1 MKRQLKYG
9 VGAVFALALFSL
21 MFFGPVLARAQ
32 DDDSNRALQERIN
45 QLENQVQDLSRK
57 SYGGGYVPGQVSTS
71 GGAGGAMVPA
81 VSANMETRVSA
92 LETQIRDLTGQVERA
107 NFNAQ
112 QANANLDKLKSD
124 LDVRF
129 QQLQQQATAS
139 TAPGVAAVPAASS
152 PDTAGNL
159 NDKTAATPPDADDAA
174 DTADAASATP
184 EELYNRA
191 FGELQQKQYGA
202 AEKDFRAF
210 LAQNG
215 NHKLAPNAEYW
226 LGESYFARQNYKAAS
241 AVFAES
247 YQKYPKAIKAPDSLL
262 KLGLSLGQQ
271 NRTKDA
277 CTVFRQLTKEYP
289 TASGSIATRTE
300 AELKKLKCS

>member
-1 MKRQLKYG
+1 MKRHMRYG
-9 VGAVFALALFSL
+9 VGAAIVLALFCA
-21 MFFGPVLARAQ
+21 PVLAHAQ
-32 DDDSNRALQERIN
+32 DDDSNSAMQARIN

-57 SYGGGYVPGQVSTS
+57 AYGSSYVPGQVSTS

-112 QANANLDKLKSD
+112 QANTNLDKLKSD
-124 LDVRF
+124 LDIRF
-129 QQLQQQATAS
+129 QQLQQQQAAS
-139 TAPGVAAVPAASS
+139 VPAAAV
-152 PDTAGNL
+152 AGAAAGADAGTL
-159 NDKTAATPPDADDAA
+159 NDKADKTAAAPDADDTAA
-174 DTADAASATP
+174 APDATAAAPATP

-202 AEKDFRAF
+202 AEKDFRDF
-210 LAQNG
+210 LAQNSG
-215 NHKLAPNAEYW
+215 HKLAPNAEYW
-226 LGESYFARQNYKAAS
+226 LGESYFARQNYKASS

-262 KLGLSLGQQ
+262 KLGLSLEAQ
-271 NRTKDA
+271 NRSKDA

-289 TASGSIATRTE
+289 TASGSLTTRTE
-300 AELKKLKCS
+300 TELKKLKCS